1 MLRPLP
7 LLVMANAIPWA
18 KKRFGFEPYWIKIPG
33 FMEVIASA
41 WSATL
46 IHADPFRILDYKLR
60 NMARALRSWSD
71 KKIGSVRLQL
81 ALAR

>member
-1 MLRPLP
+1 
-7 LLVMANAIPWA
+7 
-18 KKRFGFEPYWIKIPG
+18 
-33 FMEVIASA
+33 MEVIAST